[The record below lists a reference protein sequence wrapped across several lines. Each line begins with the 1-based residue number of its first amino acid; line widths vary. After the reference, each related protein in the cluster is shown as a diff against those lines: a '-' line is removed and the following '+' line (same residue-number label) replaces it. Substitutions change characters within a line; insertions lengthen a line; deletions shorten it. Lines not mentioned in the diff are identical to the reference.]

1 MSYESPIDFILNNE
15 EIKKDGNIVT
25 EFRQYDV
32 VVKDLKELAKA
43 LNYDRE
49 QYKAGYKDAL
59 ETITDRIIYNMRK
72 LEPKDYKEIALYN
85 HLLKDIETISGI
97 LEKKSEGYY
106 MAKLTER
113 EKAARYEALQA
124 AIDIMIDIY
133 KRREQDAKAKY
144 TDATIIGA
152 YNKGL
157 ADAYKEIVKT
167 LRDFKN

>member
-1 MSYESPIDFILNNE
+1 
-15 EIKKDGNIVT
+15 
-25 EFRQYDV
+25 
-32 VVKDLKELAKA
+32 
-43 LNYDRE
+43 
-49 QYKAGYKDAL
+49 
-59 ETITDRIIYNMRK
+59 
-72 LEPKDYKEIALYN
+72 
-85 HLLKDIETISGI
+85 
-97 LEKKSEGYY
+97 
-106 MAKLTER
+106 MAKLIER

-167 LRDFKN
+167 LRGFKN